1 MELLTSPKA
10 TYLLEAGLEILHEQS
25 NEWLNDISFWRE
37 EIAFFYAIIIKKTH
51 ASVPVDAKDALQQ
64 IEEELGLISGGEL
77 EKLQKE
83 VEEHEKSLYMFLAK
97 KTGNER
103 AYRETHKKLVH
114 EFEDFEKKFREIK
127 RAIFNLIKLIGENNE
142 K

>member
-25 NEWLNDISFWRE
+25 NEWLNDISFWKE

-51 ASVPVDAKDALQQ
+51 VSVPLDAKDSLQQ

-83 VEEHEKSLYMFLAK
+83 VEEHEKSLYMFLKK
-97 KTGNER
+97 KTGTER
-103 AYRETHKKLVH
+103 AYRETHKKLAH

-127 RAIFNLIKLIGENNE
+127 RNIFSLIKVLGNHSE